1 MLAARNDIAHWAKVV
16 RAENLRIDK
25 KLFKNKYLQTRRK
38 VRAAHAFIC
47 LHGAQCAPYFGGILL
62 AAAMANADAQTAA
75 SAFPTRPIR
84 LLVPTTP
91 GGSVDALARAIGTR
105 LSEKFGQQ
113 VVIDNRAGAGG
124 VIAGELTAK
133 APADGYT
140 LLLGTVAALAANVS
154 LKKSL
159 PYDPLR
165 DFAPVTLAATQNLI
179 LIVTPA
185 LPVKNVKDLIALAKT
200 KPGQITF
207 ASAGSG
213 AGGHLSGELF
223 KLLAGIDLLHI
234 PYKGM
239 APALVDV
246 ISGQVSCSF
255 PSIATALPQIKSG
268 KVRALAVT
276 GARRSQA
283 APEVITMQEAGVPG
297 YESATWYGAVAPAA
311 TPRALILKLNNEI
324 VAILKQPELRERLAA
339 DGAEPLGS
347 TPEDFGRHLKSEI
360 DKWAKVVKAAG
371 IIVE

>member
-1 MLAARNDIAHWAKVV
+1 M
-16 RAENLRIDK
+16 
-25 KLFKNKYLQTRRK
+25 F
-38 VRAAHAFIC
+38 
-47 LHGAQCAPYFGGILL
+47 
-62 AAAMANADAQTAA
+62 
-75 SAFPTRPIR
+75 
-84 LLVPTTP
+84 VPTTP
-91 GGSVDALARAIGTR
+91 GGSVDGLARAIGTK
-105 LSEKFGQQ
+105 LSDKFGQQ

-124 VIAGELTAK
+124 VIAGELTAR

-140 LLLGTVAALAANVS
+140 LMLGTVAALAANVS

-179 LIVTPA
+179 LIVNPSV
-185 LPVKNVKDLIALAKT
+185 PVKTVKELIALAKA

-246 ISGQVSCSF
+246 ISGQVSLSF
-255 PSIATALPQIKSG
+255 PSIATALPQVKSG

-283 APEVITMQEAGVPG
+283 AADVPTMQEAGVPG
-297 YESATWYGAVAPAA
+297 YESATWYGAVTPTA
-311 TPRALILKLNNEI
+311 TPRAIITKLNIEI
-324 VAILKQPELRERLAA
+324 VAILKQPELRDRLAA
-339 DGAEPLGS
+339 DGSEPLGT
-347 TPEDFGRHLKSEI
+347 TPEEFGRHLKAEI
-360 DKWAKVVKAAG
+360 EKWAKVVKAAG
-371 IIVE
+371 IRAE

>member
-1 MLAARNDIAHWAKVV
+1 M
-16 RAENLRIDK
+16 
-25 KLFKNKYLQTRRK
+25 FKNIYLHPFLW
-38 VRAAHAFIC
+38 AALLPAVG
-47 LHGAQCAPYFGGILL
+47 LAQ
-62 AAAMANADAQTAA
+62 N
-75 SAFPTRPIR
+75 FPTRPIR

-91 GGSVDALARAIGTR
+91 GGSVDGLARAIGAK
-105 LSEKFGQQ
+105 LADKFGQQ

-133 APADGYT
+133 APPDGYT
-140 LLLGTVAALAANVS
+140 LLLGTVAAHAANVS

-185 LPVKNVKDLIALAKT
+185 LPVKNVKDLIALAKA

-246 ISGQVSCSF
+246 ISGQVALGF
-255 PSIATALPQIKSG
+255 PSIATALPQIKSA

-311 TPRALILKLNNEI
+311 TPRALVARLNGEI
-324 VAILKQPELRERLAA
+324 VAILKHAELRDRLAA
-339 DGAEPLGS
+339 DGSEPLGT
-347 TPEDFGRHLKSEI
+347 TPEEFGRHLKAEI
-360 DKWAKVVKAAG
+360 EKWAKVVRAAG
-371 IIVE
+371 IAAD

>member
-1 MLAARNDIAHWAKVV
+1 M
-16 RAENLRIDK
+16 
-25 KLFKNKYLQTRRK
+25 FKNKYLQ
-38 VRAAHAFIC
+38 IS
-47 LHGAQCAPYFGGILL
+47 LL
-62 AAAMANADAQTAA
+62 ALLPATA
-75 SAFPTRPIR
+75 SAQSFPTRPIR
-84 LLVPTTP
+84 MLVPTTP
-91 GGSVDALARAIGTR
+91 GGSVDGLARAIGTK
-105 LSEKFGQQ
+105 LSDKFGQQ

-124 VIAGELTAK
+124 VIAGELTAR

-140 LLLGTVAALAANVS
+140 LMLGTVAALAANVS

-179 LIVTPA
+179 LIVNPSV
-185 LPVKNVKDLIALAKT
+185 PVKTVKELIALAKA

-246 ISGQVSCSF
+246 ISGQVSLSF
-255 PSIATALPQIKSG
+255 PSIATALPQVKSG

-283 APEVITMQEAGVPG
+283 AADVLTMQEAGVPG
-297 YESATWYGAVAPAA
+297 YESATWYGAVTPTA
-311 TPRALILKLNNEI
+311 TPRAIITKLNIEI
-324 VAILKQPELRERLAA
+324 VAILKQPELRDRLAA
-339 DGAEPLGS
+339 DGSEPLGT
-347 TPEDFGRHLKSEI
+347 TPEEFGRHLKAEI
-360 DKWAKVVKAAG
+360 EKWAKVVKAAG
-371 IIVE
+371 IRAE

>member
-1 MLAARNDIAHWAKVV
+1 MA
-16 RAENLRIDK
+16 
-25 KLFKNKYLQTRRK
+25 
-38 VRAAHAFIC
+38 
-47 LHGAQCAPYFGGILL
+47 LL
-62 AAAMANADAQTAA
+62 PAAALAQAY
-75 SAFPTRPIR
+75 PTRPIR

-91 GGSVDALARAIGTR
+91 GGSVDALARAIGVK

-133 APADGYT
+133 APPDGYT
-140 LLLGTVAALAANVS
+140 LMLGTVAALAANVS

-165 DFAPVTLAATQNLI
+165 DFAPVTLAAAQNLI

-185 LPVKNVKDLIALAKT
+185 LPVKNVKYVIALAKS

-213 AGGHLSGELF
+213 AEGHLSGELF

-246 ISGQVSCSF
+246 ISGQVSMSF
-255 PSIATALPQIKSG
+255 PSIATALPQVKSG

-283 APEVITMQEAGVPG
+283 APDVVTIAI
-297 YESATWYGAVAPAA
+297 ACRGAC
-311 TPRALILKLNNEI
+311 
-324 VAILKQPELRERLAA
+324 
-339 DGAEPLGS
+339 G
-347 TPEDFGRHLKSEI
+347 
-360 DKWAKVVKAAG
+360 
-371 IIVE
+371 

>member
-1 MLAARNDIAHWAKVV
+1 M
-16 RAENLRIDK
+16 
-25 KLFKNKYLQTRRK
+25 FKNIYLC
-38 VRAAHAFIC
+38 FI
-47 LHGAQCAPYFGGILL
+47 PLL
-62 AAAMANADAQTAA
+62 WPTAAAAQ
-75 SAFPTRPIR
+75 SYPTRPIR

-91 GGSVDALARAIGTR
+91 GGSVDGLARAIGTK
-105 LSEKFGQQ
+105 LSDKFGQQ

-133 APADGYT
+133 APPDGYT
-140 LLLGTVAALAANVS
+140 IMLGTVAALASNVS

-165 DFAPVTLAATQNLI
+165 DFAPITLAATQNLI

-185 LPVKNVKDLIALAKT
+185 LPAKSVKELIALAKT

-239 APALVDV
+239 APAMVDV
-246 ISGQVSCSF
+246 ISGQVSLSF

-276 GARRSQA
+276 GAKRSQA
-283 APEVITMQEAGVPG
+283 ASDVITMQEAGVPG
-297 YESATWYGAVAPAA
+297 YESATWYGAVAPIA
-311 TPRALILKLNNEI
+311 TPRTLIARLNGEI
-324 VAILKQPELRERLAA
+324 VTILKQPELRDRLAA
-339 DGAEPLGS
+339 DGSEPLGS
-347 TPEDFGRHLKSEI
+347 TSDEFGRHLKAEI
-360 DKWAKVVKAAG
+360 EKWAKVVKAAG
-371 IIVE
+371 IGVD

>member
-1 MLAARNDIAHWAKVV
+1 MVAWFFV
-16 RAENLRIDK
+16 
-25 KLFKNKYLQTRRK
+25 
-38 VRAAHAFIC
+38 
-47 LHGAQCAPYFGGILL
+47 GAIPVAS
-62 AAAMANADAQTAA
+62 AQT
-75 SAFPTRPIR
+75 FPARPIR

-91 GGSVDALARAIGTR
+91 GGSVDGLARAIGSK
-105 LSEKFGQQ
+105 LSDKFGQQ

-133 APADGYT
+133 APPDGYT
-140 LLLGTVAALAANVS
+140 LMLGTVAALAANVS

-185 LPVKNVKDLIALAKT
+185 LPAKNVKDLIALAKA

-223 KLLAGIDLLHI
+223 KLLAGINLLHI

-246 ISGQVSCSF
+246 ISGQVSLSF

-283 APEVITMQEAGVPG
+283 APEVLTMQEAGVPG

-311 TPRALILKLNNEI
+311 TPRALINRLSSEI
-324 VAILKQPELRERLAA
+324 VAILKQAELRDRLAA
-339 DGAEPLGS
+339 DGSEPLGT
-347 TPEDFGRHLKSEI
+347 TPDEFGRHLKSEVE
-360 DKWAKVVKAAG
+360 KWAKVVKAAG
-371 IIVE
+371 LGAD